1 MIKIQHLSKRFGR
14 LRVLRGIDLEIPRG
28 RVTSIVGP
36 NGAGKTTLIK
46 CLLGLTRPD
55 SGRIYVDGHS
65 LNGDWMYRSRIGYMP
80 QHAHFPENLTGREII
95 SMISDVRGV
104 GVATGSE
111 MVDRLDLVT
120 DLDKPFSTL
129 SGGTKQKISAVVA
142 FLFRPDLLI
151 LDEPTAG
158 LDPLASS
165 VLKDRIL
172 EERETGRTVVLTS
185 HIMTEVEELSD
196 RIVFLLDGNVY
207 FDGDVTVLK
216 QETGQNRLERAV
228 ASLLSHIQG
237 TAVASSREALS
248 SVVAA

>member
-1 MIKIQHLSKRFGR
+1 MIQIQGLSKQFGR
-14 LRVLRGIDLEIPRG
+14 LQVLRGVDLEIPRG

-55 SGRIYVDGHS
+55 SGRISVDGNS

-95 SMISDVRGV
+95 GMIADVRGV
-104 GVATGSE
+104 GVAPGTD
-111 MVDRLDLVT
+111 MVDHLDLVT
-120 DLDKPFSTL
+120 ELDKPFSTL
-129 SGGTKQKISAVVA
+129 SGGTRQKISAAVA

-158 LDPLASS
+158 LDPLVSS

-172 EERETGRTVVLTS
+172 EERESGRTVVLTS
-185 HIMTEVEELSD
+185 HIMSEVEELSD

-216 QETGQNRLERAV
+216 QETGESRLERAV
-228 ASLLSHIQG
+228 ASLLLRIRDR
-237 TAVASSREALS
+237 ALASSRNVLS
-248 SVVAA
+248 SVAAA